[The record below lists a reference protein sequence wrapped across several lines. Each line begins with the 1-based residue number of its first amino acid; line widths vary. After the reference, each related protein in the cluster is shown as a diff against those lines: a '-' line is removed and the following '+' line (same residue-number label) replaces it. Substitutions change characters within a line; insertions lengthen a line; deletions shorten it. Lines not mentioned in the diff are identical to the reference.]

1 MARWGM
7 AIDLKRCVGCYACM
21 IACKQEHFLPPDIF
35 WCRLVIGETGKYPA
49 VTKQMYP
56 VLCNHCEEA
65 ACVKACP
72 SGATTRREDGIVIVD
87 YDKCVGCRYCLIAC
101 PYQQRTYYA
110 DGKKEYFPGQGLTEL
125 EIIGRELYPLQAGT
139 VVKCNFCA
147 ERLDE
152 GVKNGLEPGEDRE
165 ATPAC
170 VNVCPAKARTFG
182 DLDDSNSE
190 VSKLI
195 RDRKGFQLHP
205 EYGTEPSV
213 YYIIR

>member
-7 AIDLKRCVGCYACM
+7 VIDLKRCVGCYACM
-21 IACKQEHFLPPDIF
+21 VACKQEHFLPPDIF

-125 EIIGRELYPLQAGT
+125 EIIGRELYPLQTGT

>member
-7 AIDLKRCVGCYACM
+7 VIDLKRCVGCYACM
-21 IACKQEHFLPPDIF
+21 VSCKQDHFLPPDIF

-72 SGATTRREDGIVIVD
+72 SGATSKREDGLVSIN
-87 YDKCVGCRYCLIAC
+87 YDECVGCRYCLIAC

-125 EIIGRELYPLQAGT
+125 ELIGQELYPLQPGT
-139 VVKCNFCA
+139 VVKCNFCM
-147 ERLDE
+147 ERIDQ
-152 GVKNGLEPGEDRE
+152 GLAKGLRPGADRE
-165 ATPAC
+165 ATPVC
-170 VNVCPAKARTFG
+170 VNACPTKARTFG
-182 DLDDSNSE
+182 DLNDPDSEIST
-190 VSKLI
+190 LI
-195 RDRKGFQLHP
+195 KQRKGLQLHP
-205 EYGTEPSV
+205 EYGTDPSV

>member
-1 MARWGM
+1 M
-7 AIDLKRCVGCYACM
+7 L
-21 IACKQEHFLPPDIF
+21 ACKQEHFLPPEIF

-125 EIIGRELYPLQAGT
+125 EIIGRELYPLQTGT

-213 YYIIR
+213 YYIIS

>member
-7 AIDLKRCVGCYACM
+7 VIDLKRCVGCYACM
-21 IACKQEHFLPPDIF
+21 VACKQEHFLPPDIF

-125 EIIGRELYPLQAGT
+125 EIIGRELYPLQTGT

-147 ERLDE
+147 ERVDE

-182 DLDDSNSE
+182 DLDDPNSE